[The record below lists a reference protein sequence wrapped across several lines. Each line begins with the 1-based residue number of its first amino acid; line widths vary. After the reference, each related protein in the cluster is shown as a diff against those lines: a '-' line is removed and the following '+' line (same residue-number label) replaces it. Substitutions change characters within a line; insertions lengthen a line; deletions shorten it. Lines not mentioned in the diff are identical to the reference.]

1 MQLAVTAWDLSN
13 TDALKSIP
21 DQAVIAED
29 MGFSGFWLPEN
40 HFIGT
45 ASLASPLLLL
55 AAAAAKTKTIRLGTT
70 SYLLPIRNPVEAAE
84 DVATLD
90 CISNGRLILG
100 IGRGFNDNLFEI
112 YNIDPKQK
120 RSIFKQ
126 HLEIMIQAWQGYP
139 LREPAGKE
147 PVYLSPR
154 PIQKPYPPLWQV
166 VDSPRSI
173 EWAANNDIKVI
184 MWIPPVQSLK
194 KRFEI
199 YQNAKSIT
207 EKKHAQMGDGI
218 AVVRDMFIAD
228 TMDQAREMAGEQM
241 VNYMRWVCHWRGL
254 GTHMNPGEELP
265 KTEHKLDL
273 LSYEFLHERNMLFG
287 TVDYVIE
294 KIEEMRSELNI
305 QNLQVWSNFPGVKH
319 EDCMRSIKLF
329 TEKVMPHFKNK
340 SETNIKQAS

>member
-154 PIQKPYPPLWQV
+154 PIQKPYPEIWVAAFGPLALKQAASFGLPYLA
-166 VDSPRSI
+166 SPMESLPRLI
-173 EWAANNDIKVI
+173 ANMGIYN
-184 MWIPPVQSLK
+184 QALSL
-194 KRFEI
+194 
-199 YQNAKSIT
+199 T
-207 EKKHAQMGDGI
+207 KHADVQTIPIMRTIFISDNKSLNEEVTANLETEARQRSNQLLTDLEPSYLVGNSQSVRNSLQQYKDKISMNYLI
-218 AVVRDMFIAD
+218 A
-228 TMDQAREMAGEQM
+228 
-241 VNYMRWVCHWRGL
+241 RG
-254 GTHMNPGEELP
+254 
-265 KTEHKLDL
+265 
-273 LSYEFLHERNMLFG
+273 R
-287 TVDYVIE
+287 I
-294 KIEEMRSELNI
+294 R
-305 QNLQVWSNFPGVKH
+305 GV
-319 EDCMRSIKLF
+319 SIKDQL
-329 TEKVMPHFKNK
+329 TSHQRLLEITQDWR
-340 SETNIKQAS
+340 S

>member
-154 PIQKPYPPLWQV
+154 PIQKPYPAIWVAAFGPLALKQAASFGLPYLA
-166 VDSPRSI
+166 SPMESLPRLI
-173 EWAANNDIKVI
+173 ANMGIYN
-184 MWIPPVQSLK
+184 QALSL
-194 KRFEI
+194 
-199 YQNAKSIT
+199 T
-207 EKKHAQMGDGI
+207 KHADVQTIPIMRTIFISDNKSLNEEVTANLETEARQHSNQLLTDLEPSYLVGNSQSVRNSLQQYKDKISMNYLI
-218 AVVRDMFIAD
+218 A
-228 TMDQAREMAGEQM
+228 
-241 VNYMRWVCHWRGL
+241 RG
-254 GTHMNPGEELP
+254 
-265 KTEHKLDL
+265 
-273 LSYEFLHERNMLFG
+273 R
-287 TVDYVIE
+287 I
-294 KIEEMRSELNI
+294 R
-305 QNLQVWSNFPGVKH
+305 GV
-319 EDCMRSIKLF
+319 SIKDQL
-329 TEKVMPHFKNK
+329 TSHQRLLEITQDWR
-340 SETNIKQAS
+340 S

>member
-154 PIQKPYPPLWQV
+154 PIQKPYPAIWVAAFGPLALKQAASFGLPYLA
-166 VDSPRSI
+166 SPMESLPRLIANMGIYNQALSLTKHADVQTIPIMRTIFISDNKSLNEEVTSNLETEARQRS
-173 EWAANNDIKVI
+173 N
-184 MWIPPVQSLK
+184 QSLTDLEPSYLVGNSQSVRNSLQQYK
-194 KRFEI
+194 DKI
-199 YQNAKSIT
+199 SMNYL
-207 EKKHAQMGDGI
+207 I
-218 AVVRDMFIAD
+218 A
-228 TMDQAREMAGEQM
+228 
-241 VNYMRWVCHWRGL
+241 RG
-254 GTHMNPGEELP
+254 
-265 KTEHKLDL
+265 
-273 LSYEFLHERNMLFG
+273 R
-287 TVDYVIE
+287 I
-294 KIEEMRSELNI
+294 R
-305 QNLQVWSNFPGVKH
+305 GV
-319 EDCMRSIKLF
+319 SIKDQL
-329 TEKVMPHFKNK
+329 TSHQRLLEITQDWR
-340 SETNIKQAS
+340 S

>member
-139 LREPAGKE
+139 LSEPAGKE

-154 PIQKPYPPLWQV
+154 PIQKPYPEIWVAAFGPLALKQAASFGLPYLA
-166 VDSPRSI
+166 SPMESLPRLIANMGIYNQALSLTKHADVQTIPIMRTIFISDNKSLNEEVTSNLETEARQRS
-173 EWAANNDIKVI
+173 N
-184 MWIPPVQSLK
+184 QSLTDLEPSYLVGNSQSVRNSLQQYK
-194 KRFEI
+194 DKI
-199 YQNAKSIT
+199 SMNYL
-207 EKKHAQMGDGI
+207 I
-218 AVVRDMFIAD
+218 A
-228 TMDQAREMAGEQM
+228 
-241 VNYMRWVCHWRGL
+241 RG
-254 GTHMNPGEELP
+254 
-265 KTEHKLDL
+265 
-273 LSYEFLHERNMLFG
+273 R
-287 TVDYVIE
+287 I
-294 KIEEMRSELNI
+294 R
-305 QNLQVWSNFPGVKH
+305 GV
-319 EDCMRSIKLF
+319 SIKDQL
-329 TEKVMPHFKNK
+329 TSHQRLLEITQDWR
-340 SETNIKQAS
+340 S

>member
-154 PIQKPYPPLWQV
+154 PIQKPYPEIWVAAFGPLALKQAASFGLPYLA
-166 VDSPRSI
+166 SPMESLPRLIANMGIYNQALSLTKHADVQTIPIMRTIFISDNKSLNEEVTSNLETEARQRS
-173 EWAANNDIKVI
+173 N
-184 MWIPPVQSLK
+184 QSLTDLEPSYLVGNSQSVRNSLQQYK
-194 KRFEI
+194 DKI
-199 YQNAKSIT
+199 SMNYL
-207 EKKHAQMGDGI
+207 I
-218 AVVRDMFIAD
+218 A
-228 TMDQAREMAGEQM
+228 
-241 VNYMRWVCHWRGL
+241 RG
-254 GTHMNPGEELP
+254 
-265 KTEHKLDL
+265 
-273 LSYEFLHERNMLFG
+273 R
-287 TVDYVIE
+287 I
-294 KIEEMRSELNI
+294 R
-305 QNLQVWSNFPGVKH
+305 GV
-319 EDCMRSIKLF
+319 SIKDQL
-329 TEKVMPHFKNK
+329 TSHQQLLEITQDWR
-340 SETNIKQAS
+340 S

>member
-1 MQLAVTAWDLSN
+1 MQIAVTAWDLSN

-154 PIQKPYPPLWQV
+154 PIQKPYPEIWVAAFGPLALKQAASFGLPYLA
-166 VDSPRSI
+166 SPMESLPRVIANMGIYNQALSLTKHADVQTIPIMRTIFISDNKSLNEEVTSNLETEARQRS
-173 EWAANNDIKVI
+173 N
-184 MWIPPVQSLK
+184 QSLTDLEPSYLVGNSQSVRNSLQQYK
-194 KRFEI
+194 DKI
-199 YQNAKSIT
+199 SMNYL
-207 EKKHAQMGDGI
+207 I
-218 AVVRDMFIAD
+218 A
-228 TMDQAREMAGEQM
+228 
-241 VNYMRWVCHWRGL
+241 RG
-254 GTHMNPGEELP
+254 
-265 KTEHKLDL
+265 
-273 LSYEFLHERNMLFG
+273 R
-287 TVDYVIE
+287 I
-294 KIEEMRSELNI
+294 R
-305 QNLQVWSNFPGVKH
+305 GV
-319 EDCMRSIKLF
+319 SIKDQL
-329 TEKVMPHFKNK
+329 TSHQRLLEITQDWR
-340 SETNIKQAS
+340 S